1 MASKIRRGRNKRSQW
16 QRNEGIKMN
25 DMNGEIFLGANDVA
39 DLVIS
44 KILYERSD
52 RQLETFQTRLSMYA
66 TKKEW
71 LDYIDTI
78 QDLRRFQYENGNG
91 YCCC

>member
-1 MASKIRRGRNKRSQW
+1 
-16 QRNEGIKMN
+16 MN
-25 DMNGEIFLGANDVA
+25 DSNGEIFLGANDIA
-39 DLVIS
+39 DLITS
-44 KILYERSD
+44 KILKERSE

-78 QDLRRFQYENGNG
+78 QDIRRFQYENGTG
-91 YCCC
+91 YFFDDDSFSYLFFNIHSTHVSV